1 MPKTVNVEIF
11 VEGEKRSDE
20 FRKVE
25 QSARS
30 LEGFLR
36 SLDGIQSLPQ
46 NPDTSHSEITAMP
59 FPLKLEVV
67 LHNSE
72 QASALGEIL
81 SGWVRL
87 NVRKRVRL
95 LGGGRAV
102 EITHETNAAD
112 RDDLMRNLAR
122 M

>member
-1 MPKTVNVEIF
+1 MPTRVNVEIF

-20 FRKVE
+20 FRKVA

-30 LEGFLR
+30 LEDFLM
-36 SLDGIQSLPQ
+36 SLDGIQSLSQ
-46 NPDTSHSEITAMP
+46 NPAVSYSDITAMP

-67 LHNSE
+67 LHSSE

-95 LGGGRAV
+95 SGGGKAV
-102 EITHETNAAD
+102 EITHETDAAD
-112 RDDLMRNLAR
+112 RDDLTRNLAKG
-122 M
+122 